1 MKNIV
6 KVMVVLVLVGS
17 VAYGNS
23 LPPTPE
29 YCCKMDSNSGIETL
43 TNI

>member
-6 KVMVVLVLVGS
+6 KVMVIQVLVGS
-17 VAYGNS
+17 IACGNS

-29 YCCKMDSNSGIETL
+29 YYGEIKIISSGETIN
-43 TNI
+43 NI

>member
-6 KVMVVLVLVGS
+6 KVMVIQVLVGS
-17 VAYGNS
+17 IAYGNS

-29 YCCKMDSNSGIETL
+29 YYGEIKIRSSVETI